1 MGIDIVHLRGKQLRV
16 TKRKRHGRGHVGTVL
31 TWNHH
36 VIRFARRG
44 VAGHLRVHAGFAPSS
59 MSQRLQDQSPGA
71 LTHDESVPGP
81 VERAGRAS
89 RIVVEPGG
97 QGPDRAEAGKHQRR
111 DAGLGPCGD
120 DHVRLP
126 GPDAGER
133 LADGVSAGGAR
144 GGDGQVRALGPMGHG
159 HDAGRGIQR
168 DHGNEIGMDAVRFL
182 IPVQGG
188 ELSFAHHHPAHA
200 GADDHADSVWG
211 FLLHAQSGIRQRLLH
226 RRQGKLCVP
235 VDAIGVNRLQEL
247 RRVEIRHLAGD
258 PGSIRL
264 HRKGIEGSNGG
275 NPRAPLQGGFP
286 KLPDSDPDRGN
297 DAQTR
302 DDDPVLHPSV
312 RVSQRLEGGLLV
324 PQAPHAVNLLPDPQK
339 QIEPE

>member
-1 MGIDIVHLRGKQLRV
+1 
-16 TKRKRHGRGHVGTVL
+16 
-31 TWNHH
+31 
-36 VIRFARRG
+36 
-44 VAGHLRVHAGFAPSS
+44 
-59 MSQRLQDQSPGA
+59 
-71 LTHDESVPGP
+71 
-81 VERAGRAS
+81 
-89 RIVVEPGG
+89 
-97 QGPDRAEAGKHQRR
+97 
-111 DAGLGPCGD
+111 
-120 DHVRLP
+120 
-126 GPDAGER
+126 
-133 LADGVSAGGAR
+133 
-144 GGDGQVRALGPMGHG
+144 
-159 HDAGRGIQR
+159 
-168 DHGNEIGMDAVRFL
+168 MDAVRFL

-200 GADDHADSVWG
+200 GADDRADSVWG

-235 VDAIGVNRLQEL
+235 VDAIGVDRLQEL

-312 RVSQRLEGGLLV
+312 RVSQRLEGGLLL
-324 PQAPHAVNLLPDPQK
+324 PQAPHSVNLLPDPQK